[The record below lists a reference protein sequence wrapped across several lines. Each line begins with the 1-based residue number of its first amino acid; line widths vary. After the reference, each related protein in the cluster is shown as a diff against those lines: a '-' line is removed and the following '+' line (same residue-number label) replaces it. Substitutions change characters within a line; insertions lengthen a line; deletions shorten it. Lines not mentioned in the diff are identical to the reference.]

1 LEVDGS
7 DDQAGG
13 DPAGQMEGTMD
24 TILWIAQVVLAV
36 LFLLFGVTHLTRR
49 ETMRERVPWMWALPR
64 EAMFVIGTLDI
75 LGAIGLILPAVTRIQ
90 PWLTP
95 LAALCLAVLM
105 VFAIIFHATRREL
118 PNNALNGILGL
129 LAAFVAWGRFIA
141 APF

>member
-1 LEVDGS
+1 
-7 DDQAGG
+7 
-13 DPAGQMEGTMD
+13 MD
-24 TILWIAQVVLAV
+24 TILWIAQVVLAF

-49 ETMRERVPWMWALPR
+49 ESMRERVPWMWALPR
-64 EAMFVIGTLDI
+64 EAMLIIGILDI

-105 VFAIIFHATRREL
+105 VFAIVFHIRRGEFR
-118 PNNALNGILGL
+118 NIALNVILGL

-141 APF
+141 YPL